1 MNWLQQWGKLTDD
14 PLDVIGGQCDLLLGR
29 VQEADGI
36 SRDQIERQPVNA
48 PAPKQP

>member
-14 PLDVIGGQCDLLLGR
+14 PLDVIGGQCDLLPGR
-29 VQEADGI
+29 DQEADGI
-36 SRDQIERQPVNA
+36 ARDRTEKQLVDA